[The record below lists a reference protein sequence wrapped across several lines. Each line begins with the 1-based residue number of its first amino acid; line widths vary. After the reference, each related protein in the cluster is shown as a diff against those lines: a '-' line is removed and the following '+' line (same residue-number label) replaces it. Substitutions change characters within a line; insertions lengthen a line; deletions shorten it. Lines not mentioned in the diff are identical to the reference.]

1 MNAKNL
7 YEYLCQIFQE
17 KCFSTKLINQLESE
31 NITEFKTTIKLYIL
45 KFLLNQDDVNHFIQ
59 SSNDIWFIKDKASNI
74 DLIIKYIELMINLI
88 KTDDFSKI
96 NIYKEIE
103 IFINT
108 EIGNKLIYIISII
121 NKLYLPEQI
130 NLLFIGF
137 LLGEKKE
144 FIKTN
149 YLKNFQN
156 LLSLAGSDIVINSQM
171 KIFSLSEEILEVVNL
186 FVFFLINIEED
197 KNSINSLKKF
207 LISPL
212 ESDEININVYYKK
225 LENYGM
231 IEKLFC
237 DDYNDIRSNIYKQNV
252 SNLLDIIKIKIEDI
266 HINNKDSNIIEESKE
281 KIDNK
286 KILFPNIFSDEIT
299 DMNTFSPSHINK
311 SIINLDLSLNKKN
324 ESEKIQTNNHFC
336 SRLEISLHNSEISIV
351 GETNKNKKNNKQLN
365 IKEAINSITPSYH
378 QKSKGENNI
387 LDYINQFI
395 EYPKLSDLKIDS
407 IEESPN
413 KDFYFNANS
422 VFLLFQC
429 NYKVALL

>member
-1 MNAKNL
+1 M
-7 YEYLCQIFQE
+7 
-17 KCFSTKLINQLESE
+17 
-31 NITEFKTTIKLYIL
+31 
-45 KFLLNQDDVNHFIQ
+45 LNQDDVNHFIK

-171 KIFSLSEEILEVVNL
+171 KIFSLSEEILEVLNL
-186 FVFFLINIEED
+186 FIFFLINIEED

-212 ESDEININVYYKK
+212 ESDEININIYYKK

-237 DDYNDIRSNIYKQNV
+237 DDYNDIRSNIY
-252 SNLLDIIKIKIEDI
+252 
-266 HINNKDSNIIEESKE
+266 
-281 KIDNK
+281 
-286 KILFPNIFSDEIT
+286 
-299 DMNTFSPSHINK
+299 
-311 SIINLDLSLNKKN
+311 
-324 ESEKIQTNNHFC
+324 
-336 SRLEISLHNSEISIV
+336 
-351 GETNKNKKNNKQLN
+351 
-365 IKEAINSITPSYH
+365 
-378 QKSKGENNI
+378 
-387 LDYINQFI
+387 
-395 EYPKLSDLKIDS
+395 
-407 IEESPN
+407 
-413 KDFYFNANS
+413 
-422 VFLLFQC
+422 
-429 NYKVALL
+429 